1 MANRKILTACG
12 VAVVLF
18 IILAALGN
26 STPKTVDA
34 FITNYNKAIKDTVEA
49 RMEGPGKGVAIGI
62 CSINN
67 VETAVNGSKIA
78 VLCNELGGF
87 GSFDNPK
94 SFSVGFALSKD
105 ISSNNIF
112 LILEAAIEAAGD
124 DYNSVMKSLGVAN
137 GNRYSIPGEYNK
149 EITFN
154 KKKYFLTSADDMILI
169 NISIPK

>member
-1 MANRKILTACG
+1 MTREEIYNSIWTIAQEEVTSQGYRFAADTEGQIKEFIRHGVYNNMTATDI
-12 VAVVLF
+12 F
-18 IILAALGN
+18 
-26 STPKTVDA
+26 
-34 FITNYNKAIKDTVEA
+34 
-49 RMEGPGKGVAIGI
+49 
-62 CSINN
+62 
-67 VETAVNGSKIA
+67 NGSKIA

-154 KKKYFLTSADDMILI
+154 KKKYFLTSADDMIII